1 MKLNDIYPAWLTR
14 TQTGIQ
20 GGFFSQLFTYLQA
33 INAIPVWLPDADAAY
48 RLDIEYHGNRSGQKE
63 IAPLLRNMLIDGKLT
78 NDLSQHVCAMFWAIQ
93 GLNLARLWE
102 NFTAEYNPI
111 ENYSMVEHSTD
122 ENSGTTSTTTE
133 GTETGNGSGTTAG
146 KLYGF
151 DSATAVNRDET
162 TTTNTD
168 TTTRT
173 GTESGEHET
182 TNTHTLTRSG
192 NIGVTTSAQMIAENL
207 KLFGESNF
215 YMNYLFPMVDM
226 ILTIPIY

>member
-1 MKLNDIYPAWLTR
+1 MQLNEIYPAWLIR

-20 GGFFSQLFTYLQA
+20 GGFFSQLFTYLQT
-33 INAIPVWLPDADAAY
+33 INAIPAWLPDTDIAY
-48 RLDIEYHGNRSGQKE
+48 SLDIEYHGNRSGQKE
-63 IAPLLRNMLIDGKLT
+63 ISPLLRNMLIDNKLT
-78 NDLSQHVCAMFWAIQ
+78 SNLSQHVCAMFWAMQ
-93 GLNLARLWE
+93 GLNLARIWE
-102 NFTAEYNPI
+102 NLTIEYNPI
-111 ENYSMVEHSTD
+111 ENYSMTEQSTD
-122 ENSGTTSTTTE
+122 ENSGTTSTTTG
-133 GTETGNGSGTTAG
+133 GTETGSGSGTTAG

-162 TTTNTD
+162 TTSNSE

-192 NIGVTTSAQMIAENL
+192 NIGVTTSAGMIRENL
-207 KLFGESNF
+207 ELFGNNNF
-215 YMNYLFPMVDM
+215 YINYLFPMVDM